1 LKIYAISYKP
11 DRWQMAIVLYS
22 NKKMQL
28 RSLSRVILVALRT
41 YDSVGASLKL
51 CHSCAFWPIYGLR
64 KIVFEFWAAE

>member
-1 LKIYAISYKP
+1 LKIYAVSYKP
-11 DRWQMAIVLYS
+11 DRWQMAFVLYS

-41 YDSVGASLKL
+41 YDSVASLKL
-51 CHSCAFWPIYGLR
+51 RHSCAFWPIYGLR